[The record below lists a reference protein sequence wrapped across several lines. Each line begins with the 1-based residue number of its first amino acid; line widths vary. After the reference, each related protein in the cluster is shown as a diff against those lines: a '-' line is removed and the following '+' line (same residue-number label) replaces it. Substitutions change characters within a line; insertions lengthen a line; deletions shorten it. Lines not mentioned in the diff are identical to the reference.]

1 MKPSPFARLF
11 AVLGFATLIG
21 LLLFS
26 RDNQLKHQG
35 QAPAA
40 QAVTEMPANA
50 NKLSPTIETLSEA
63 PKAAEPAP
71 AAEPAGT
78 PSPKA
83 EAAKAKG

>member
-11 AVLGFATLIG
+11 AVLGFATLVG

-35 QAPAA
+35 QAPATH
-40 QAVTEMPANA
+40 AVSEMPANA
-50 NKLSPTIETLSEA
+50 NKLSPTIETLSET
-63 PKAAEPAP
+63 PKATEPVR

-83 EAAKAKG
+83 EAPKAKG